1 VWEHNQKVN
10 ASLTHWQELF
20 TNDGGYDKTKELKRK
35 GVSEDMRVAKAGDSG
50 KTEGL
55 TEGTCKKLDEASLVR
70 HENHI
75 RKKCYYWKGE
85 TQSEECK

>member
-1 VWEHNQKVN
+1 
-10 ASLTHWQELF
+10 
-20 TNDGGYDKTKELKRK
+20 
-35 GVSEDMRVAKAGDSG
+35 VSEDMRVAKAGDSG

-75 RKKCYYWKGE
+75 RKKCYY
-85 TQSEECK
+85 